1 MGTFISIVT
10 YTSHTNNM
18 ETRNSFEWLL
28 VVNDVEGYETLI
40 MLGNV
45 WRKNNFVFIAW

>member
-10 YTSHTNNM
+10 YTSHTM

-45 WRKNNFVFIAW
+45 

>member
-10 YTSHTNNM
+10 YTSHT
-18 ETRNSFEWLL
+18 NSFEWLL